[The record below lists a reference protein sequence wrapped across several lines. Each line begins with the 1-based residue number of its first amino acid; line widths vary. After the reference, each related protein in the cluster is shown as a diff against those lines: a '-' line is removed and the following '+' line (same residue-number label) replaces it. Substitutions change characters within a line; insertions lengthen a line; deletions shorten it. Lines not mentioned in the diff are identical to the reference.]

1 MAVISS
7 VRSDDVYNQVPH
19 YPAPDH
25 RTTALA
31 HQAAGLYIALYY
43 VPQVLQKD
51 TAVMRALVD
60 RHFCDCWVCLPHL
73 HPLPLFLRVFW
84 SLLHYSPLLHDSEE
98 VPGFLSQFYS

>member
-1 MAVISS
+1 LPLPAEVVMAVISS

-19 YPAPDH
+19 YPSPDH

-60 RHFCDCWVCLPHL
+60 RHFCDCWVRHYFFSVFI
-73 HPLPLFLRVFW
+73 FLTSSNIF
-84 SLLHYSPLLHDSEE
+84 
-98 VPGFLSQFYS
+98 